1 MEAELAQL
9 AASGATSLVGLMVSD
24 AWTQVRGRLARFFA
38 RGGAG
43 AEEAEEAVSADL
55 ERSRGELAAAREAGD
70 TATAEDVR
78 AEWRLR
84 LRRALQA
91 DPAAAE
97 ELRRL
102 LAELEPAGLDARITV
117 VNTIN
122 GGTYHQ
128 AVVQSGLTF
137 YGSDAPRPPV
147 APPSPGG
154 TPEPPPAEAG
164 RGPGPYTSGE

>member
-9 AASGATSLVGLMVSD
+9 AASGATSLVGLMATD

-43 AEEAEEAVSADL
+43 TEEDAVSADL
-55 ERSRGELAAAREAGD
+55 ERSRDELTAAREAGD

-91 DPAAAE
+91 DPAAAG

-102 LAELEPAGLDARITV
+102 LAELEPARQDARIVV

-122 GGTYHQ
+122 GGTYHH
-128 AVVQSGLTF
+128 AVVQSGFTF
-137 YGSDAPRPPV
+137 YGSAPASQAPAVP
-147 APPSPGG
+147 PPSPGLPG
-154 TPEPPPAEAG
+154 PPPPAAG
-164 RGPGPYTSGE
+164 ERSGPYASGE

>member
-9 AASGATSLVGLMVSD
+9 AASGATSLVGLMVTD

-38 RGGAG
+38 RGGADG
-43 AEEAEEAVSADL
+43 GEEAASADL
-55 ERSRGELAAAREAGD
+55 ERSRDELAAARQAGD

-91 DPAAAE
+91 DPEAAG

-102 LAELEPAGLDARITV
+102 LAELEPAGRDGRVVV

-122 GGTYHQ
+122 DGTFHQ
-128 AVVQSGLTF
+128 PVIQSGFTY
-137 YGSDAPRPPV
+137 YGPGAAPQAPA
-147 APPSPGG
+147 APPAPGPG
-154 TPEPPPAEAG
+154 PGQGP
-164 RGPGPYTSGE
+164 GPGPYASGE